1 MSVLNLTMTIDGE
14 EIVLLVGNW
23 SKQTRVDVRS
33 RNGDVL
39 RSFELTGA
47 GLVGKPSGVAVD
59 GAGNF
64 VVADIQK
71 NRIVVFDAAGGFV
84 RAFDGSGSDAG
95 ELRAPSGVAV
105 DGAGSVYVADQRNH
119 RVVVFDAAGRVL
131 RTLGSQGA
139 GAGELNHPKG
149 VAVDGAG
156 SVYVADW
163 GNDRVV
169 VFDGAGRVLRTL
181 GGGDG
186 EMEQR
191 MAHPR
196 GVAVDGAGSV
206 YVVDNLKDSIFVFK
220 ASSGDFVGTLW
231 PGGVLG
237 TGVQVKPTGVAVDGA
252 GNVFALSHDDLSFTD
267 SLVVF
272 DQPMRSLEEHVRRRA
287 LALFMSL
294 HHRLGAAAFELKEE
308 VLELIWNAVP
318 RSTDDLSDVA
328 PGRRIMH
335 YISY

>member
-23 SKQTRVDVRS
+23 SQQTRVDVRS

-139 GAGELNHPKG
+139 GAGELDHPTG
-149 VAVDGAG
+149 VAVDAAG
-156 SVYVADW
+156 SVYVADRQ
-163 GNDRVV
+163 NHRVV
-169 VFDGAGRVLRTL
+169 VFDAAGRVLRTL
-181 GGGDG
+181 GGADG
-186 EMEQR
+186 GGELR
-191 MAHPR
+191 HPTN
-196 GVAVDGAGSV
+196 VAVDGAGSV
-206 YVVDNLKDSIFVFK
+206 LVAQRGRIFVFK

-272 DQPMRSLEEHVRRRA
+272 DQPMRSLEEHVRKRA

-335 YISY
+335 YRS

>member
-1 MSVLNLTMTIDGE
+1 MEGAHANVVFIPLAAPKSWSGGDAEHTRRLYNTLPRMSVLNLTMTIDGE

-64 VVADIQK
+64 VVADTQK

-95 ELRAPSGVAV
+95 ELRGPSGVAV

-131 RTLGSQGA
+131 RTLGGA
-139 GAGELNHPKG
+139 DGGGELRHPTN

-156 SVYVADW
+156 SVLVAQ
-163 GNDRVV
+163 R
-169 VFDGAGRVLRTL
+169 GR
-181 GGGDG
+181 
-186 EMEQR
+186 
-191 MAHPR
+191 
-196 GVAVDGAGSV
+196 
-206 YVVDNLKDSIFVFK
+206 IFVFK

-272 DQPMRSLEEHVRRRA
+272 DQPMRSLEEHVRKRA

-335 YISY
+335 YIS

>member
-1 MSVLNLTMTIDGE
+1 MTIDGE

-64 VVADIQK
+64 VVADTQK
-71 NRIVVFDAAGGFV
+71 NRIVVFDADGGFV

-95 ELRAPSGVAV
+95 ELRGPSGVAV
-105 DGAGSVYVADQRNH
+105 DGAGSVYVADRQNH

-131 RTLGSQGA
+131 RTLGGA
-139 GAGELNHPKG
+139 DGGGELRHPTN

-156 SVYVADW
+156 SVLVAQ
-163 GNDRVV
+163 R
-169 VFDGAGRVLRTL
+169 GR
-181 GGGDG
+181 
-186 EMEQR
+186 
-191 MAHPR
+191 
-196 GVAVDGAGSV
+196 
-206 YVVDNLKDSIFVFK
+206 IFVFK

-272 DQPMRSLEEHVRRRA
+272 DQPMRSLEEHVRKRA

-335 YISY
+335 YIS

>member
-1 MSVLNLTMTIDGE
+1 MTIDGE

-39 RSFELTGA
+39 RSFDLTGA

-64 VVADIQK
+64 VVADIRDH
-71 NRIVVFDAAGGFV
+71 RIVVFDAAGGFV

-95 ELRAPSGVAV
+95 ELRGPSGVAV

-131 RTLGSQGA
+131 RTLGGA
-139 GAGELNHPKG
+139 DGGGELRHPTN

-156 SVYVADW
+156 SVLVAQ
-163 GNDRVV
+163 R
-169 VFDGAGRVLRTL
+169 GR
-181 GGGDG
+181 
-186 EMEQR
+186 
-191 MAHPR
+191 
-196 GVAVDGAGSV
+196 
-206 YVVDNLKDSIFVFK
+206 IFVFK

-272 DQPMRSLEEHVRRRA
+272 DQPMRSLEEHVRKRA

-335 YISY
+335 YIS

>member
-39 RSFELTGA
+39 RSFKLTGA

-64 VVADIQK
+64 IVADIQK

-95 ELRAPSGVAV
+95 ELRGPSGVAV

-131 RTLGSQGA
+131 RTLGGA
-139 GAGELNHPKG
+139 DGGGELRHPTN

-156 SVYVADW
+156 SVLVAQ
-163 GNDRVV
+163 R
-169 VFDGAGRVLRTL
+169 GR
-181 GGGDG
+181 
-186 EMEQR
+186 
-191 MAHPR
+191 
-196 GVAVDGAGSV
+196 
-206 YVVDNLKDSIFVFK
+206 IFVFK

-272 DQPMRSLEEHVRRRA
+272 DQPMRSLEEHVRKRA

-335 YISY
+335 YIS

>member
-1 MSVLNLTMTIDGE
+1 MTIDGE

-64 VVADIQK
+64 VVADTQK

-95 ELRAPSGVAV
+95 ELRGPSGVAV

-131 RTLGSQGA
+131 RTLGGA
-139 GAGELNHPKG
+139 DGGGELRHPTN

-156 SVYVADW
+156 SVLVAQ
-163 GNDRVV
+163 R
-169 VFDGAGRVLRTL
+169 GR
-181 GGGDG
+181 
-186 EMEQR
+186 
-191 MAHPR
+191 
-196 GVAVDGAGSV
+196 
-206 YVVDNLKDSIFVFK
+206 IFVFK

-272 DQPMRSLEEHVRRRA
+272 DQPMRSLEEHVRKRA

-335 YISY
+335 YIS

>member
-23 SKQTRVDVRS
+23 SQQTRVDVRS

-64 VVADIQK
+64 VVADTD
-71 NRIVVFDAAGGFV
+71 NDRVVVFDAAGGFV
-84 RAFDGSGSDAG
+84 RAFDGSGSGAG
-95 ELRAPSGVAV
+95 ELRHPSGVAV
-105 DGAGSVYVADQRNH
+105 DGAGSIYVADMFNH

-131 RTLGSQGA
+131 RTLGGEGG
-139 GAGELNHPKG
+139 GAGELRNPKG

-163 GNDRVV
+163 SNDRIV
-169 VFDGAGRVLRTL
+169 VFDAAGRVREF
-181 GGGDG
+181 GGG
-186 EMEQR
+186 ELTR
-191 MAHPR
+191 PT

-206 YVVDNLKDSIFVFK
+206 YVAQQGRIFVFK

-237 TGVQVKPTGVAVDGA
+237 TPVQVKPTSVAVDGA

-272 DQPMRSLEEHVRRRA
+272 DQPMRSLEEHVRKRA

-335 YISY
+335 YRS

>member
-95 ELRAPSGVAV
+95 ELRAPS
-105 DGAGSVYVADQRNH
+105 
-119 RVVVFDAAGRVL
+119 
-131 RTLGSQGA
+131 
-139 GAGELNHPKG
+139 G

>member
-23 SKQTRVDVRS
+23 SQQTRVDVRS

-39 RSFELTGA
+39 RSFKLRGA

-64 VVADIQK
+64 VVADIRDH
-71 NRIVVFDAAGGFV
+71 RIVVFDAAGGFV

-95 ELRAPSGVAV
+95 ELRFPSGVAV
-105 DGAGSVYVADQRNH
+105 DGVGSIYVADQSNH

-131 RTLGSQGA
+131 RTLGSQGG
-139 GAGELNHPKG
+139 GAGELQNPKG
-149 VAVDGAG
+149 VAVDAAG
-156 SVYVADW
+156 SVYVADRE
-163 GNDRVV
+163 NHRVV
-169 VFDGAGRVLRTL
+169 VFDAAGRVLRTL
-181 GGGDG
+181 GGADG
-186 EMEQR
+186 GGELR
-191 MAHPR
+191 HPTN
-196 GVAVDGAGSV
+196 VAVDGAGSV
-206 YVVDNLKDSIFVFK
+206 FVAQRGRIFVFK

-237 TGVQVKPTGVAVDGA
+237 MGQVSPTSVAVDGA
-252 GNVFALSHDDLSFTD
+252 GNVFALSHDYLSFTD

-272 DQPMRSLEEHVRRRA
+272 DQPMRSLEEHVRKRA

-335 YISY
+335 YIS

>member
-1 MSVLNLTMTIDGE
+1 MSLVHHAMTIDGE
-14 EIVLLVGNW
+14 EIFLLVGNRG
-23 SKQTRVDVRS
+23 KQTRMDVRS
-33 RNGDVL
+33 RDGDVL
-39 RSFELTGA
+39 RSFKLA
-47 GLVGKPSGVAVD
+47 GIMGRPSGVAVD
-59 GAGNF
+59 RVGNF
-64 VVADIQK
+64 VVADTD
-71 NRIVVFDAAGGFV
+71 NDRVVVFDAAGGFV
-84 RAFDGSGSDAG
+84 RAFDGSGSGAG
-95 ELRAPSGVAV
+95 ELRHPSGVAV
-105 DGAGSVYVADQRNH
+105 DGAGSIYVADMFNH

-131 RTLGSQGA
+131 RILGREGG
-139 GAGELNHPKG
+139 GAGELRNPKG

-163 GNDRVV
+163 SNNRIV
-169 VFDGAGRVLRTL
+169 VFDAAGRVREF
-181 GGGDG
+181 GGG
-186 EMEQR
+186 ELTR
-191 MAHPR
+191 PT

-206 YVVDNLKDSIFVFK
+206 YVAQQGRIFVFK

-237 TGVQVKPTGVAVDGA
+237 TGVQVKPTSVAVDGA

-272 DQPMRSLEEHVRRRA
+272 DQPMRSHEEHVRKRA

-294 HHRLGAAAFELKEE
+294 HHRLGAAAFDLKEE

-335 YISY
+335 YIS